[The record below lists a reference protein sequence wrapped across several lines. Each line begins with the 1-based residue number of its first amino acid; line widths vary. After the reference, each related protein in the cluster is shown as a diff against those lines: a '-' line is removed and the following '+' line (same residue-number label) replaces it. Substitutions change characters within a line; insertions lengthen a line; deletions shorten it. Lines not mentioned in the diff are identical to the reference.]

1 MAKRMAL
8 NSFQPAK
15 QNKQACK
22 VKLSTKK
29 KLSLGFWM
37 TLICLFWVVVGQA
50 KAGYFDASDGIG
62 ELYDNC
68 LTSENI
74 DQTDSDGDGVV
85 DVCDPQVCGNGL
97 VEGTEECDD
106 NNLVNGDGCSSW
118 CQSECAVSRNK
129 ITQRTFSNVQ
139 AATDDPYAFDRDII
153 QIKAADIKEN
163 ILYDRNINLTL
174 SGGYNCDFTD
184 NPSTSTINSL
194 IIKNGTVVVENLIIK
209 SDDNNVLV
217 AVIDSGF
224 NTTDS
229 VLSPIITAV
238 TRDFMGDTGV
248 NGVEGGAS
256 LEGHG
261 TAMASLIP
269 IITDNVGIAGD
280 CCNVNLMLLK
290 AFKYVEYIIEVP
302 NDTMWTD
309 VIEAINYAVNN
320 GAKVINMSFGSLE
333 SDLSPGIRTN
343 IQNAINN
350 AFNNDVVVVTG
361 AGSWGDTS
369 SVVPANAGSSV
380 LSVGGLAS
388 DFDSVWERSNYGT
401 GIDLW
406 APAENVYS
414 FWNTNYLTSNGI
426 SNASAIVTACVAMVR
441 SLNPMLT
448 AEEVMSLVANNTDS
462 VSADDVGGR
471 VNFLKAAR
479 AAVAL
484 RNMMVD

>member
-1 MAKRMAL
+1 
-8 NSFQPAK
+8 
-15 QNKQACK
+15 
-22 VKLSTKK
+22 
-29 KLSLGFWM
+29 
-37 TLICLFWVVVGQA
+37 
-50 KAGYFDASDGIG
+50 
-62 ELYDNC
+62 
-68 LTSENI
+68 
-74 DQTDSDGDGVV
+74 
-85 DVCDPQVCGNGL
+85 
-97 VEGTEECDD
+97 
-106 NNLVNGDGCSSW
+106 
-118 CQSECAVSRNK
+118 
-129 ITQRTFSNVQ
+129 
-139 AATDDPYAFDRDII
+139 
-153 QIKAADIKEN
+153 
-163 ILYDRNINLTL
+163 
-174 SGGYNCDFTD
+174 
-184 NPSTSTINSL
+184 
-194 IIKNGTVVVENLIIK
+194 
-209 SDDNNVLV
+209 
-217 AVIDSGF
+217 
-224 NTTDS
+224 
-229 VLSPIITAV
+229 
-238 TRDFMGDTGV
+238 MGDTGV

-290 AFKYVEYIIEVP
+290 AFKYVEYIIVVP
-302 NDTMWTD
+302 DDTMWTD

-333 SDLSPGIRTN
+333 SDLSPRIRTN

-350 AFNNDVVVVTG
+350 AYNNDVVVVTG

-369 SVVPANAGSSV
+369 TVVPANAGSSV

-441 SLNPMLT
+441 ILNPMLT